1 MEDINNLLNSGE
13 VPNIFA
19 DAAERAEV
27 IDGIRKY
34 AREDGHKDLNAGQ
47 LYNYFIARAKS
58 NMHIVLA
65 FSPIGDAFRE
75 RLRKFPALINCCT
88 INWFFRYSCLFFLSV
103 HFFYMYGE
111 LYLLFLPD
119 TPLFKISIL
128 DNPRLFFFFFYI

>member
-1 MEDINNLLNSGE
+1 MSAIATTLVFLFADTQIKLNSFVEDINNLLNSGE

-88 INWFFRYSCLFFLSV
+88 INWFFRYIV
-103 HFFYMYGE
+103 
-111 LYLLFLPD
+111 LLFVLLLGVVV
-119 TPLFKISIL
+119 LFVEFI
-128 DNPRLFFFFFYI
+128 Y